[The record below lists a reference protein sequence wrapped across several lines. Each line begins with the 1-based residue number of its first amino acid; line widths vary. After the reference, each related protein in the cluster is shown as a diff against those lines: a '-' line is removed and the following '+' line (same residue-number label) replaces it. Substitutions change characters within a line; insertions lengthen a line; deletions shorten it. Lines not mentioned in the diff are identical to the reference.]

1 MREWLS
7 AREVAEE
14 QLPDMPASER
24 GVQKLAQAE
33 TWDLNPA
40 LARPRAGRGGGME
53 YNFRLLPLLAQVAY
67 QQRHMTV
74 SRPDEPEAE
83 PAPAPAASGLTD
95 RAAIERDARLAI
107 VAAYQAF
114 GRGLQ
119 LGETA
124 KLQIFT
130 DKFNAGRIQVDDWV
144 RQAVPSVSK
153 RSLLRWKS
161 ARKEGKGDRLAF
173 DRAASRKGTG
183 VIETANGGKLQ
194 AFVLALIAH
203 QPHLTAAHVRT
214 QCRAEFGDTI
224 DVVSKGLSKVL
235 PMPPIRTFQATLKT
249 LKADNRVTLTKLT
262 NPDHYR
268 STMAPSGVGTLRHVT
283 EPNTLWQIDAS
294 PVDALCTDGRHSIY
308 CCIDIATRR
317 MVWQLSRTPRASAV
331 ALMIRKAI
339 LAWGVPK
346 EIKTDNGS
354 DFVAKDTQRLFFSL
368 DIEPDL
374 SEAFSPEQKGHV
386 ERGIRTFQHDVGP
399 LLPGFIGHSVADRKA
414 IESRKSFAARLGESD
429 AETFSVS
436 MSGAQLQG
444 WIDRWAAT
452 IYEQREHAGLGKRK
466 PADVARE
473 STRPIRTVDPR
484 ALDLLLMPVAGG
496 EGRRRVTKFGVRI
509 DGRHYMT
516 PAILP
521 GTDVLVRMDPLDL
534 GRIYAFSADAGQFLG
549 EGVCPELSGLA
560 PETVVRAAKELQGE
574 MVAKA
579 MAPIKADMKRIAA
592 GPALIERALEVA
604 ARDMPNVIPMPRRTE
619 THSTPQIAAAL
630 DAMSDRRQEADTGL
644 DARAAAEQARMI
656 EEMSGAEIAEI
667 YQGSDRLIEQAM
679 AEIAGRAT
687 AHVPENVAKLPESPK
702 QRYQRAVKMRKAHKD
717 GQLTGDVYDGIW
729 LARYEQSLEFKA
741 HAAMHE
747 DFGDAFLGPS

>member
-7 AREVAEE
+7 AREIAEE
-14 QLPDMPASER
+14 QLPDMPGSER
-24 GVQKLAQAE
+24 GVQKLAASE
-33 TWDLNPA
+33 NWDLNPA

-53 YNFRLLPLLAQVAY
+53 YHYRLLPLLAQVAY

-74 SRPDEPEAE
+74 SRPDEPEAL
-83 PAPAPAASGLTD
+83 PAPATGGLTD
-95 RAAIERDARLAI
+95 RAAVERDARLAI
-107 VAAYQAF
+107 VAAYITF

-124 KLQIFT
+124 KLQVFT

-144 RQAVPSVSK
+144 RQAVPTVSK

-161 ARKEGKGDRLAF
+161 ARKEGRTDRLAF

-183 VIETANGGKLQ
+183 VIDTANGGRLR

-203 QPHLTAAHVRT
+203 QPHLTAQHVRT

-224 DVVSKGLSKVL
+224 EVASKGVSKAL
-235 PMPPIRTFQATLKT
+235 PMPPVRTFQAA
-249 LKADNRVTLTKLT
+249 LKALKAENKVALTKLT

-308 CCIDIATRR
+308 CCIDIGTRR

-331 ALMIRKAI
+331 ALMIRKSI
-339 LAWGVPK
+339 LAWGVP
-346 EIKTDNGS
+346 ETIKTDNGS
-354 DFVAKDTQRLFFSL
+354 DFVAKDTRRLFASL
-368 DIEPDL
+368 AIEMEL
-374 SEAFSPEQKGHV
+374 SDAFSPEQKGHV
-386 ERGIRTFQHDVGP
+386 ERGIRTFQHDFGP

-429 AETFSVS
+429 AETFAVS
-436 MSGAQLQG
+436 MTAAELQG

-473 STRPIRTVDPR
+473 STRPIRTVDAR
-484 ALDLLLMPVAGG
+484 ALDLLLMPVAGS

-516 PAILP
+516 PEILP

-534 GRIYAFSADAGQFLG
+534 GRIYAFSPDAGAFLG

-560 PETVVRAAKELQGE
+560 PETVVRAAKEIQGE
-574 MVAKA
+574 MLAERTRQ
-579 MAPIKADMKRIAA
+579 IKADMKRIAA

-604 ARDMPNVIPMPRRTE
+604 ARDMPNVIPLPKRKE
-619 THSTPQIAAAL
+619 EHSTPQIAAAL
-630 DAMSDRRQEADTGL
+630 AAMSDRRHEADTGISPQ
-644 DARAAAEQARMI
+644 AAAEQARMI
-656 EEMSGAEIAEI
+656 EEMSGADIADLYQRTDRLFDEKIAAIAE
-667 YQGSDRLIEQAM
+667 RE
-679 AEIAGRAT
+679 RT
-687 AHVPENVAKLPESPK
+687 PVPEGVAKLPESPK
-702 QRYQRAVKMRKAHKD
+702 QRYRRAMKMRDAQELGQID
-717 GQLTGDVYDGIW
+717 GDFYDGLW
-729 LARYEQSLEFKA
+729 LARYEQSAEFKA
-741 HAAMHE
+741 QAAMHE
-747 DFGDAFLGPS
+747 DFGDAYLAP